1 MILEVD
7 LNIRKKTSN
16 FKCHV
21 MYVQCGHNQCSM
33 VDQSG
38 MFINS
43 SFSGIGGRR
52 VLPPGIRR
60 DPFSVTF
67 R

>member
-7 LNIRKKTSN
+7 LNIRKKLATLN
-16 FKCHV
+16 V
-21 MYVQCGHNQCSM
+21 MLLYVQCGHNQCST
-33 VDQSG
+33 VDQLG